1 MSNLLQISFLED
13 QKTQLEALIQEA
25 IEFDDIVGEL
35 NFKSRLD
42 SVITELDSLIARDP
56 KVAEIAILFDGP
68 PVTEQRSINAEFA
81 AKAIGRFQKLVSTIF
96 ASNLSGYLAKR
107 GKIRGADLANLN
119 IRGVATGSF
128 GFILEE
134 KNADQVSAIKT
145 PLREAVEEVLDVFS
159 EFTSEDDDAFLIEVN
174 EINPRVFQALG
185 KFLELIEKN
194 EAIFK
199 TQLAD
204 RQLTFDRA
212 GIKRAR
218 GH

>member
-96 ASNLSGYLAKR
+96 ASNLSGDLAKR

-185 KFLELIEKN
+185 KFFRTYRKE
-194 EAIFK
+194 
-199 TQLAD
+199 
-204 RQLTFDRA
+204 
-212 GIKRAR
+212 
-218 GH
+218 